1 MQKINEKV
9 EYGWLQISDLHIFD
23 NTEWKVMEDAYNNL
37 EYKKYVK
44 FIGFRKKGIPD
55 KMKIAFLTLG
65 CKVNSYETE
74 KMKMQFETEG
84 HQIVSFSEKAD
95 VYVVNTC
102 TVTNIADR
110 KSRKMLHRA
119 RRMNPDAV
127 VAAAGCYVDSARRKG
142 EEDESVD
149 LFIGNE
155 DKENMVLL
163 VEKLLEEKGVFQT
176 EKCPEHSMGEMSEK
190 AENRLLPAPGTY
202 REEDIIPLRSAKH
215 IAMEDGF
222 VFRLGEGHEVE
233 VIHMPGHAAG
243 GCMLLDR
250 KYNLLFSGDAVV
262 FTPTLIIGKFP
273 APYYPEYL
281 NVTAFRDALKKAL
294 PKCQNAKKLYAGHSV
309 QGISPVYLTDM
320 MDCCEKIIAHPDQYE
335 TYDYVSD
342 PSQKQIMC
350 VGHAMIVYTNDRI

>member
-1 MQKINEKV
+1 M
-9 EYGWLQISDLHIFD
+9 SD
-23 NTEWKVMEDAYNNL
+23 WKKYMEQSDAYAASL
-37 EYKKYVK
+37 CEKPHKVYDVDPYVMVFEDEDVPGVFHIYYDAHSK
-44 FIGFRKKGIPD
+44 GASAWMHLIVGQERALLIDTAFGIGDLRGLVETLTD
-55 KMKIAFLTLG
+55 KPVDV
-65 CKVNSYETE
+65 VNTHFHGDHSAGNG
-74 KMKMQFETEG
+74 QFET
-84 HQIVSFSEKAD
+84 I
-95 VYVVNTC
+95 
-102 TVTNIADR
+102 
-110 KSRKMLHRA
+110 
-119 RRMNPDAV
+119 
-127 VAAAGCYVDSARRKG
+127 
-142 EEDESVD
+142 
-149 LFIGNE
+149 FIHKY
-155 DKENMVLL
+155 DIPYL
-163 VEKLLEEKGVFQT
+163 
-176 EKCPEHSMGEMSEK
+176 EMSEK

-202 REEDIIPLRSAKH
+202 REEDIIPLQSAKH
-215 IAMEDGF
+215 VAMEDGF

-262 FTPTLIIGKFP
+262 FTPTLIIGRFP

-281 NVTAFRDALKKAL
+281 TVTAFRDALKKAL
-294 PKCQNAKKLYAGHSV
+294 PKCQNVKKLYTGHSV

>member
-1 MQKINEKV
+1 M
-9 EYGWLQISDLHIFD
+9 SD
-23 NTEWKVMEDAYNNL
+23 WKKYMEQSDAYAASL
-37 EYKKYVK
+37 CEKEHKVYDVDPYVMVFEDEDVPGVFHIYYDAHSK
-44 FIGFRKKGIPD
+44 GASAWMHLIVGQERALLIDTAFGIGDLRSLVETLTD
-55 KMKIAFLTLG
+55 KPVDV
-65 CKVNSYETE
+65 VNTHFHGDHSAGNG
-74 KMKMQFETEG
+74 QFET
-84 HQIVSFSEKAD
+84 I
-95 VYVVNTC
+95 
-102 TVTNIADR
+102 
-110 KSRKMLHRA
+110 
-119 RRMNPDAV
+119 
-127 VAAAGCYVDSARRKG
+127 
-142 EEDESVD
+142 
-149 LFIGNE
+149 FIHKY
-155 DKENMVLL
+155 DIPYL
-163 VEKLLEEKGVFQT
+163 
-176 EKCPEHSMGEMSEK
+176 EMSEK

-215 IAMEDGF
+215 VAMEDGF

-281 NVTAFRDALKKAL
+281 TVTAFRNALKKAL
-294 PKCQNAKKLYAGHSV
+294 PKCQNVKKLYTGHSV

>member
-1 MQKINEKV
+1 M
-9 EYGWLQISDLHIFD
+9 SD
-23 NTEWKVMEDAYNNL
+23 WKKYMEQSDAYAASL
-37 EYKKYVK
+37 CEKPHKVYDVDPYVMVFEDEDVPGVFHIYYDAHSK
-44 FIGFRKKGIPD
+44 GASAWMHLIVGQERALLIDTAFGIGDLRGLVETLTD
-55 KMKIAFLTLG
+55 KPVDV
-65 CKVNSYETE
+65 VNTHFHGDHSAGNG
-74 KMKMQFETEG
+74 QFET
-84 HQIVSFSEKAD
+84 V
-95 VYVVNTC
+95 
-102 TVTNIADR
+102 
-110 KSRKMLHRA
+110 
-119 RRMNPDAV
+119 
-127 VAAAGCYVDSARRKG
+127 
-142 EEDESVD
+142 
-149 LFIGNE
+149 FIHKY
-155 DKENMVLL
+155 DIPYL
-163 VEKLLEEKGVFQT
+163 
-176 EKCPEHSMGEMSEK
+176 EMSEK

-222 VFRLGEGHEVE
+222 IFRLGEGHEVE

-262 FTPTLIIGKFP
+262 FTPTLIIGRFP

-281 NVTAFRDALKKAL
+281 TVTAFRDALKKAL
-294 PKCQNAKKLYAGHSV
+294 PRCKNVKKLYTGHSV

>member
-1 MQKINEKV
+1 M
-9 EYGWLQISDLHIFD
+9 SD
-23 NTEWKVMEDAYNNL
+23 WKKYMEQSDAYAASL
-37 EYKKYVK
+37 CEKPHKVYDVDPYVMVFEDEDVPGVFHIYYDAHSK
-44 FIGFRKKGIPD
+44 GASAWMHLIVGQERALLIDTAFGIGDLRGLVETLTD
-55 KMKIAFLTLG
+55 KPVDV
-65 CKVNSYETE
+65 VNTHFHGDHSAGNG
-74 KMKMQFETEG
+74 QFET
-84 HQIVSFSEKAD
+84 V
-95 VYVVNTC
+95 
-102 TVTNIADR
+102 
-110 KSRKMLHRA
+110 
-119 RRMNPDAV
+119 
-127 VAAAGCYVDSARRKG
+127 
-142 EEDESVD
+142 
-149 LFIGNE
+149 FIHKY
-155 DKENMVLL
+155 DIPYL
-163 VEKLLEEKGVFQT
+163 
-176 EKCPEHSMGEMSEK
+176 EMSEK

-262 FTPTLIIGKFP
+262 FTPTLIIGRFP

-281 NVTAFRDALKKAL
+281 TVTAFRDALKKAL
-294 PKCQNAKKLYAGHSV
+294 PRCQNVKKLYTGHSV

-320 MDCCEKIIAHPDQYE
+320 INCCEKIIAHPDQYE

>member
-1 MQKINEKV
+1 MSDWK
-9 EYGWLQISDLHIFD
+9 EY
-23 NTEWKVMEDAYNNL
+23 MEQSDAYAASL
-37 EYKKYVK
+37 CEKEHKVYDVDPYVMVFEDEDVPGIFHIYYDAHSK
-44 FIGFRKKGIPD
+44 GASAWMHLIVGQERALLIDTAFGIGDLRGLVETLTD
-55 KMKIAFLTLG
+55 KPVDV
-65 CKVNSYETE
+65 VNTHFHGDHSAGNG
-74 KMKMQFETEG
+74 QFET
-84 HQIVSFSEKAD
+84 I
-95 VYVVNTC
+95 
-102 TVTNIADR
+102 
-110 KSRKMLHRA
+110 
-119 RRMNPDAV
+119 
-127 VAAAGCYVDSARRKG
+127 
-142 EEDESVD
+142 
-149 LFIGNE
+149 FIHKY
-155 DKENMVLL
+155 DIPYL
-163 VEKLLEEKGVFQT
+163 
-176 EKCPEHSMGEMSEK
+176 EMSEK

-202 REEDIIPLRSAKH
+202 REEDIIPLQSAKH
-215 IAMEDGF
+215 VAMEDGF

-281 NVTAFRDALKKAL
+281 TVTAFRDALKKAL
-294 PKCQNAKKLYAGHSV
+294 PKCQNVKKLYTGHSV

>member
-1 MQKINEKV
+1 M
-9 EYGWLQISDLHIFD
+9 SD
-23 NTEWKVMEDAYNNL
+23 WKKYMEQSDAYAASL
-37 EYKKYVK
+37 CEKEHKVYDVDPYVMVFEDEDVPGIFHIYYDAHSK
-44 FIGFRKKGIPD
+44 GASAWMHLIVGQERALLIDTAFGIGDLRSLVETLTD
-55 KMKIAFLTLG
+55 KPVDV
-65 CKVNSYETE
+65 VNTHFHGDHSAGNG
-74 KMKMQFETEG
+74 QFET
-84 HQIVSFSEKAD
+84 I
-95 VYVVNTC
+95 
-102 TVTNIADR
+102 
-110 KSRKMLHRA
+110 
-119 RRMNPDAV
+119 
-127 VAAAGCYVDSARRKG
+127 
-142 EEDESVD
+142 
-149 LFIGNE
+149 FIHKY
-155 DKENMVLL
+155 DIPYL
-163 VEKLLEEKGVFQT
+163 
-176 EKCPEHSMGEMSEK
+176 EMSEK

-215 IAMEDGF
+215 VAMEDGF

-250 KYNLLFSGDAVV
+250 KYNLLVSGDAVV

-281 NVTAFRDALKKAL
+281 TVTAFRDALKKAL
-294 PKCQNAKKLYAGHSV
+294 PKCQNVKKLYTGHSV

-350 VGHAMIVYTNDRI
+350 VGRAMIVYTNDRI

>member
-1 MQKINEKV
+1 M
-9 EYGWLQISDLHIFD
+9 SD
-23 NTEWKVMEDAYNNL
+23 WKKYMEQSDAYAAL
-37 EYKKYVK
+37 LCEKPHKVYDVDPYVMVFEDEDVPGVFHIYYDAHSK
-44 FIGFRKKGIPD
+44 GASAWMHLIVGQERALLIDTAFGIGDLRSLVETLTD
-55 KMKIAFLTLG
+55 KPVDV
-65 CKVNSYETE
+65 VNTHFHGDHSAGNG
-74 KMKMQFETEG
+74 QFET
-84 HQIVSFSEKAD
+84 I
-95 VYVVNTC
+95 
-102 TVTNIADR
+102 
-110 KSRKMLHRA
+110 
-119 RRMNPDAV
+119 
-127 VAAAGCYVDSARRKG
+127 
-142 EEDESVD
+142 
-149 LFIGNE
+149 FIHKY
-155 DKENMVLL
+155 DIPYL
-163 VEKLLEEKGVFQT
+163 
-176 EKCPEHSMGEMSEK
+176 EMSEK

-215 IAMEDGF
+215 VAMEDGF

-281 NVTAFRDALKKAL
+281 TVTAFRDALKKAL
-294 PKCQNAKKLYAGHSV
+294 PKCQNVKKLYTGHSV

>member
-1 MQKINEKV
+1 M
-9 EYGWLQISDLHIFD
+9 SD
-23 NTEWKVMEDAYNNL
+23 WKKYMEQSDAYAAL
-37 EYKKYVK
+37 LCEKPHKVYDVDPYVMVFEDEDVPGIFHIYYDAHSK
-44 FIGFRKKGIPD
+44 GASAWMHLIVGQERALLIDTAFGIGDLRSLVETLTD
-55 KMKIAFLTLG
+55 KPVDV
-65 CKVNSYETE
+65 VNTHFHGDHSAGNG
-74 KMKMQFETEG
+74 QFET
-84 HQIVSFSEKAD
+84 I
-95 VYVVNTC
+95 
-102 TVTNIADR
+102 
-110 KSRKMLHRA
+110 
-119 RRMNPDAV
+119 
-127 VAAAGCYVDSARRKG
+127 
-142 EEDESVD
+142 
-149 LFIGNE
+149 FIHKY
-155 DKENMVLL
+155 DIPYL
-163 VEKLLEEKGVFQT
+163 
-176 EKCPEHSMGEMSEK
+176 EMSEK

-215 IAMEDGF
+215 VAMEDGF

-250 KYNLLFSGDAVV
+250 KYNRLFSGDAVV

-281 NVTAFRDALKKAL
+281 TVTAFRDALKKAL
-294 PKCQNAKKLYAGHSV
+294 PKCQNVKKLYTGHSV

>member
-1 MQKINEKV
+1 M
-9 EYGWLQISDLHIFD
+9 SD
-23 NTEWKVMEDAYNNL
+23 WKKYMKQSDAYAASL
-37 EYKKYVK
+37 CEKEHKVYDVDPYVMVFEDEDVPGIFHIYYDAHSK
-44 FIGFRKKGIPD
+44 GASAWMHLIVGQERALLIDTAFGIGDLRGLVETLTD
-55 KMKIAFLTLG
+55 KPVDV
-65 CKVNSYETE
+65 VNTHFHGDHSAGNG
-74 KMKMQFETEG
+74 QFET
-84 HQIVSFSEKAD
+84 I
-95 VYVVNTC
+95 
-102 TVTNIADR
+102 
-110 KSRKMLHRA
+110 
-119 RRMNPDAV
+119 
-127 VAAAGCYVDSARRKG
+127 
-142 EEDESVD
+142 
-149 LFIGNE
+149 FIHKY
-155 DKENMVLL
+155 DIPYL
-163 VEKLLEEKGVFQT
+163 
-176 EKCPEHSMGEMSEK
+176 EMSEK

-215 IAMEDGF
+215 VAMEDGF

-281 NVTAFRDALKKAL
+281 TVTAFRDALKKAL
-294 PKCQNAKKLYAGHSV
+294 LKCQNVKKLYTGHSV

-350 VGHAMIVYTNDRI
+350 VGRAMIVYTNDRI

>member
-1 MQKINEKV
+1 MSDWK
-9 EYGWLQISDLHIFD
+9 EY
-23 NTEWKVMEDAYNNL
+23 MEQSDAYAASL
-37 EYKKYVK
+37 CEKEHKVYDVDPYVMVFEDEDVPGIFHIYYDAHSK
-44 FIGFRKKGIPD
+44 GASAWMHLIVGQERALLIDTAFGIGDLRGLVETLTD
-55 KMKIAFLTLG
+55 KPVDV
-65 CKVNSYETE
+65 VNTHFHGDHSAGNG
-74 KMKMQFETEG
+74 QFET
-84 HQIVSFSEKAD
+84 I
-95 VYVVNTC
+95 
-102 TVTNIADR
+102 
-110 KSRKMLHRA
+110 
-119 RRMNPDAV
+119 
-127 VAAAGCYVDSARRKG
+127 
-142 EEDESVD
+142 
-149 LFIGNE
+149 FIHKY
-155 DKENMVLL
+155 DIPYLK
-163 VEKLLEEKGVFQT
+163 
-176 EKCPEHSMGEMSEK
+176 MSEK

-215 IAMEDGF
+215 VAMEDGF

-262 FTPTLIIGKFP
+262 FTPTLIIGRFP

-281 NVTAFRDALKKAL
+281 TVTAFRDALKKAL
-294 PKCQNAKKLYAGHSV
+294 PKCQNVKKLYTGHSV

-320 MDCCEKIIAHPDQYE
+320 MDCCEKIIAHPDQCE

>member
-1 MQKINEKV
+1 M
-9 EYGWLQISDLHIFD
+9 SD
-23 NTEWKVMEDAYNNL
+23 WKKYMKQSDAYAASL
-37 EYKKYVK
+37 CEKEHKVYDVDPYVMVFEDEDVPGIFHIYYDAHSK
-44 FIGFRKKGIPD
+44 GASAWMHLIVGQERALLIDTAFGIGDLRGLVETLTD
-55 KMKIAFLTLG
+55 KPVDV
-65 CKVNSYETE
+65 VNTHFHGDHSAGNG
-74 KMKMQFETEG
+74 QFET
-84 HQIVSFSEKAD
+84 I
-95 VYVVNTC
+95 
-102 TVTNIADR
+102 
-110 KSRKMLHRA
+110 
-119 RRMNPDAV
+119 
-127 VAAAGCYVDSARRKG
+127 
-142 EEDESVD
+142 
-149 LFIGNE
+149 FIHKY
-155 DKENMVLL
+155 DIPYL
-163 VEKLLEEKGVFQT
+163 
-176 EKCPEHSMGEMSEK
+176 EMSEK

-262 FTPTLIIGKFP
+262 FTPTLIIGRFP

-281 NVTAFRDALKKAL
+281 TVTAFRDALKRAL
-294 PKCQNAKKLYAGHSV
+294 PKCQNVKKLYTGHSV

>member
-1 MQKINEKV
+1 M
-9 EYGWLQISDLHIFD
+9 SD
-23 NTEWKVMEDAYNNL
+23 WKKYMEQSDAYAASL
-37 EYKKYVK
+37 CEKPHKVYDVDPYVMVFEDEDVPGVFHIYYDAHSK
-44 FIGFRKKGIPD
+44 GASAWMHLIVGQERALLIDTAFGIGDLRGLVETLTD
-55 KMKIAFLTLG
+55 KPVDV
-65 CKVNSYETE
+65 VNTHFHGDHSAGNG
-74 KMKMQFETEG
+74 QFET
-84 HQIVSFSEKAD
+84 V
-95 VYVVNTC
+95 
-102 TVTNIADR
+102 
-110 KSRKMLHRA
+110 
-119 RRMNPDAV
+119 
-127 VAAAGCYVDSARRKG
+127 
-142 EEDESVD
+142 
-149 LFIGNE
+149 FIHKY
-155 DKENMVLL
+155 DIPYL
-163 VEKLLEEKGVFQT
+163 
-176 EKCPEHSMGEMSEK
+176 EMSEK

-202 REEDIIPLRSAKH
+202 REEDIIPLRSTKH

-262 FTPTLIIGKFP
+262 FTPTLIIGRFP

-281 NVTAFRDALKKAL
+281 TVTAFRDALKKAL
-294 PKCQNAKKLYAGHSV
+294 PRCKNVKKLYTGHSV

>member
-1 MQKINEKV
+1 MSDWK
-9 EYGWLQISDLHIFD
+9 EY
-23 NTEWKVMEDAYNNL
+23 MEQSDAYAASL
-37 EYKKYVK
+37 CEKEHKVYDVDPYVMVFEDEDVPGIFHIYYDAHSK
-44 FIGFRKKGIPD
+44 GASAWMHLIVGQERALLIDTAFGIGDLRGLVETLTD
-55 KMKIAFLTLG
+55 KPVDV
-65 CKVNSYETE
+65 VNTHFHGDHSAGNG
-74 KMKMQFETEG
+74 QFET
-84 HQIVSFSEKAD
+84 I
-95 VYVVNTC
+95 
-102 TVTNIADR
+102 
-110 KSRKMLHRA
+110 
-119 RRMNPDAV
+119 
-127 VAAAGCYVDSARRKG
+127 
-142 EEDESVD
+142 
-149 LFIGNE
+149 FIHKY
-155 DKENMVLL
+155 DIPYL
-163 VEKLLEEKGVFQT
+163 
-176 EKCPEHSMGEMSEK
+176 EMSEK

-215 IAMEDGF
+215 VAMEDGF

-281 NVTAFRDALKKAL
+281 TVTAFRNALKKAL
-294 PKCQNAKKLYAGHSV
+294 PKCQNVKKLYTGHSV

-350 VGHAMIVYTNDRI
+350 VGHAMIIYTNDRI

>member
-1 MQKINEKV
+1 MSDWK
-9 EYGWLQISDLHIFD
+9 EY
-23 NTEWKVMEDAYNNL
+23 MEQSDAYAASL
-37 EYKKYVK
+37 CEKEHKVYDVDPYVMVFEDEDVPGIFHIYYDAHSK
-44 FIGFRKKGIPD
+44 GASAWMHLIVGQERALLIDTAFGIGDLRGLVETLTD
-55 KMKIAFLTLG
+55 KPVDV
-65 CKVNSYETE
+65 VNTHFHGDHSAGNG
-74 KMKMQFETEG
+74 QFET
-84 HQIVSFSEKAD
+84 I
-95 VYVVNTC
+95 
-102 TVTNIADR
+102 
-110 KSRKMLHRA
+110 
-119 RRMNPDAV
+119 
-127 VAAAGCYVDSARRKG
+127 
-142 EEDESVD
+142 
-149 LFIGNE
+149 FIHKY
-155 DKENMVLL
+155 DIPYL
-163 VEKLLEEKGVFQT
+163 
-176 EKCPEHSMGEMSEK
+176 EMSEK

-215 IAMEDGF
+215 VAMEDGF

-281 NVTAFRDALKKAL
+281 TVTAFRDALKKAL
-294 PKCQNAKKLYAGHSV
+294 PKCQNVKKLYTGHSV

>member
-1 MQKINEKV
+1 M
-9 EYGWLQISDLHIFD
+9 SD
-23 NTEWKVMEDAYNNL
+23 WKKYMEQSDAYAASL
-37 EYKKYVK
+37 CEKEHKVYDVDPYVMVFEDEDVPGIFHIYYDAHSK
-44 FIGFRKKGIPD
+44 GASAWMHLIVGQERALLIDTAFGIGDLRGLVETLTD
-55 KMKIAFLTLG
+55 KPVDV
-65 CKVNSYETE
+65 VNTHFHGDHSAGNG
-74 KMKMQFETEG
+74 QFET
-84 HQIVSFSEKAD
+84 I
-95 VYVVNTC
+95 
-102 TVTNIADR
+102 
-110 KSRKMLHRA
+110 
-119 RRMNPDAV
+119 
-127 VAAAGCYVDSARRKG
+127 
-142 EEDESVD
+142 
-149 LFIGNE
+149 FIHKY
-155 DKENMVLL
+155 DIPYL
-163 VEKLLEEKGVFQT
+163 
-176 EKCPEHSMGEMSEK
+176 EMSEK

-215 IAMEDGF
+215 VAMEDGF

-243 GCMLLDR
+243 GCMLFDR

-262 FTPTLIIGKFP
+262 FTPTLIIGRFP

-281 NVTAFRDALKKAL
+281 TVTAFRDALKKAL
-294 PKCQNAKKLYAGHSV
+294 PKCQNVKKLYTGHSV

>member
-1 MQKINEKV
+1 M
-9 EYGWLQISDLHIFD
+9 SD
-23 NTEWKVMEDAYNNL
+23 WKKYMEQSDAYAAL
-37 EYKKYVK
+37 LCEKPHKVYEVDPYVMVFEDEDVPGVFHIYYDAHSK
-44 FIGFRKKGIPD
+44 GASAWMHLIVGQERALLIDTAFGIGDLRSLVETLTD
-55 KMKIAFLTLG
+55 KPVDV
-65 CKVNSYETE
+65 VNTHFHGDHSAGNG
-74 KMKMQFETEG
+74 QFET
-84 HQIVSFSEKAD
+84 I
-95 VYVVNTC
+95 
-102 TVTNIADR
+102 
-110 KSRKMLHRA
+110 
-119 RRMNPDAV
+119 
-127 VAAAGCYVDSARRKG
+127 
-142 EEDESVD
+142 
-149 LFIGNE
+149 FIHKY
-155 DKENMVLL
+155 DIPYL
-163 VEKLLEEKGVFQT
+163 
-176 EKCPEHSMGEMSEK
+176 EMSEK

-215 IAMEDGF
+215 VAMEDGF

-281 NVTAFRDALKKAL
+281 TVTAFRNALKKAL
-294 PKCQNAKKLYAGHSV
+294 PKCQNVKKLYTGHSV

>member
-1 MQKINEKV
+1 M
-9 EYGWLQISDLHIFD
+9 SD
-23 NTEWKVMEDAYNNL
+23 WKKYMEQSDAYAVSL
-37 EYKKYVK
+37 CEKPHKVYDVDPYVMVFEDEDVPGVFHIYYDAHSK
-44 FIGFRKKGIPD
+44 GASAWMHLIVGQERALLIDTAFGIGDLRGLVETLTD
-55 KMKIAFLTLG
+55 KPVDV
-65 CKVNSYETE
+65 VNTHFHGDHSAGNG
-74 KMKMQFETEG
+74 QFET
-84 HQIVSFSEKAD
+84 V
-95 VYVVNTC
+95 
-102 TVTNIADR
+102 
-110 KSRKMLHRA
+110 
-119 RRMNPDAV
+119 
-127 VAAAGCYVDSARRKG
+127 
-142 EEDESVD
+142 
-149 LFIGNE
+149 FIHKY
-155 DKENMVLL
+155 DIPYL
-163 VEKLLEEKGVFQT
+163 
-176 EKCPEHSMGEMSEK
+176 EMSEK

-233 VIHMPGHAAG
+233 VVHMPGHAAG

-262 FTPTLIIGKFP
+262 FTPTLIIGRFP

-281 NVTAFRDALKKAL
+281 TVTAFRDALKKAL
-294 PKCQNAKKLYAGHSV
+294 PRCKNVKKLYTGHSV

-320 MDCCEKIIAHPDQYE
+320 INCCEKIIAHPDQYE

>member
-1 MQKINEKV
+1 MCEKEHKVYDVDPYVMVFEDEDVPGIFHIYYDAHSKGASAWMHLIVGQERALLIDTAFGIGDLRGLV
-9 EYGWLQISDLHIFD
+9 ETLTDKPVD
-23 NTEWKVMEDAYNNL
+23 VVNTHFHGDHSAGN
-37 EYKKYVK
+37 
-44 FIGFRKKGIPD
+44 G
-55 KMKIAFLTLG
+55 
-65 CKVNSYETE
+65 
-74 KMKMQFETEG
+74 QFET
-84 HQIVSFSEKAD
+84 I
-95 VYVVNTC
+95 
-102 TVTNIADR
+102 
-110 KSRKMLHRA
+110 
-119 RRMNPDAV
+119 
-127 VAAAGCYVDSARRKG
+127 
-142 EEDESVD
+142 
-149 LFIGNE
+149 FIHKY
-155 DKENMVLL
+155 DIPYL
-163 VEKLLEEKGVFQT
+163 
-176 EKCPEHSMGEMSEK
+176 EMSEK

-202 REEDIIPLRSAKH
+202 REEDIIPLQSAKH
-215 IAMEDGF
+215 VAMEDGF

-281 NVTAFRDALKKAL
+281 TVTAFRDALKKAL
-294 PKCQNAKKLYAGHSV
+294 PKCQNVKKLYTGHSV

>member
-1 MQKINEKV
+1 M
-9 EYGWLQISDLHIFD
+9 SD
-23 NTEWKVMEDAYNNL
+23 WKKYMEQSDAYAASL
-37 EYKKYVK
+37 CEKEHKVYDVDPYVMVFEDEDVPGVFHIYYDAHSK
-44 FIGFRKKGIPD
+44 GASAWMHLIVGQERALLIDTAFGIGDLRGLVETLTD
-55 KMKIAFLTLG
+55 KPVDV
-65 CKVNSYETE
+65 VNTHFHGDHSAGNG
-74 KMKMQFETEG
+74 QFET
-84 HQIVSFSEKAD
+84 I
-95 VYVVNTC
+95 
-102 TVTNIADR
+102 
-110 KSRKMLHRA
+110 
-119 RRMNPDAV
+119 
-127 VAAAGCYVDSARRKG
+127 
-142 EEDESVD
+142 
-149 LFIGNE
+149 FIHKY
-155 DKENMVLL
+155 DIPYL
-163 VEKLLEEKGVFQT
+163 
-176 EKCPEHSMGEMSEK
+176 EMSEK

-215 IAMEDGF
+215 VAMEDGF

-262 FTPTLIIGKFP
+262 FTPTLIIGRFP

-281 NVTAFRDALKKAL
+281 TVTAFRDALKKAL
-294 PKCQNAKKLYAGHSV
+294 PKCQNVKKLYTGHSI

-320 MDCCEKIIAHPDQYE
+320 IDCCEKIIAHPDQYE

>member
-1 MQKINEKV
+1 MSN
-9 EYGWLQISDLHIFD
+9 
-23 NTEWKVMEDAYNNL
+23 WKKYMEQSDAYAASL
-37 EYKKYVK
+37 CKKPHKVYDVDPYVMVFEDEDVPGVFHIYYDAHSK
-44 FIGFRKKGIPD
+44 GASAWMHLIVGQERALLIDTAFGIGDLRGLVETLTD
-55 KMKIAFLTLG
+55 KPVDV
-65 CKVNSYETE
+65 VNTHFHGDHSAGNG
-74 KMKMQFETEG
+74 QFET
-84 HQIVSFSEKAD
+84 I
-95 VYVVNTC
+95 
-102 TVTNIADR
+102 
-110 KSRKMLHRA
+110 
-119 RRMNPDAV
+119 
-127 VAAAGCYVDSARRKG
+127 
-142 EEDESVD
+142 
-149 LFIGNE
+149 FIHKY
-155 DKENMVLL
+155 DIPYL
-163 VEKLLEEKGVFQT
+163 
-176 EKCPEHSMGEMSEK
+176 EMSEK

-215 IAMEDGF
+215 VAMEDGF

-273 APYYPEYL
+273 AQYYPEYL
-281 NVTAFRDALKKAL
+281 TVTAFRDALKKAL
-294 PKCQNAKKLYAGHSV
+294 PKCQNVKKLYTGHSV

-335 TYDYVSD
+335 TYDYVLD

>member
-1 MQKINEKV
+1 M
-9 EYGWLQISDLHIFD
+9 SD
-23 NTEWKVMEDAYNNL
+23 WKKYMEQSDAYAASL
-37 EYKKYVK
+37 CEKEHKVYDVDPYVMVFEDEDVPGIFHIYYDAHSK
-44 FIGFRKKGIPD
+44 GASAWMHLIVGQERALLIDTAFGIGDLRGLVETLTD
-55 KMKIAFLTLG
+55 KPVDV
-65 CKVNSYETE
+65 VNTHFHGDHSAGNG
-74 KMKMQFETEG
+74 QFET
-84 HQIVSFSEKAD
+84 I
-95 VYVVNTC
+95 
-102 TVTNIADR
+102 
-110 KSRKMLHRA
+110 
-119 RRMNPDAV
+119 
-127 VAAAGCYVDSARRKG
+127 
-142 EEDESVD
+142 
-149 LFIGNE
+149 FIHKY
-155 DKENMVLL
+155 DIPYL
-163 VEKLLEEKGVFQT
+163 
-176 EKCPEHSMGEMSEK
+176 EMSEK

-215 IAMEDGF
+215 VAMEDGF

-281 NVTAFRDALKKAL
+281 TVTAFRDALKKAL
-294 PKCQNAKKLYAGHSV
+294 PKCQNVKKLYTGHSV

-350 VGHAMIVYTNDRI
+350 VGRAMIVYTNDRI

>member
-1 MQKINEKV
+1 MSN
-9 EYGWLQISDLHIFD
+9 
-23 NTEWKVMEDAYNNL
+23 WKKYMEQSDAYAAL
-37 EYKKYVK
+37 LCEKPHKVYDVDPYVMVFEDEDVPGVFHIYYDAHSK
-44 FIGFRKKGIPD
+44 GASAWMHLIVGQERALLIDTAFGIGDLRSLVETLTD
-55 KMKIAFLTLG
+55 KPVDV
-65 CKVNSYETE
+65 VNTHFHGDHSAGNG
-74 KMKMQFETEG
+74 QFET
-84 HQIVSFSEKAD
+84 I
-95 VYVVNTC
+95 
-102 TVTNIADR
+102 
-110 KSRKMLHRA
+110 
-119 RRMNPDAV
+119 
-127 VAAAGCYVDSARRKG
+127 
-142 EEDESVD
+142 
-149 LFIGNE
+149 FIHKY
-155 DKENMVLL
+155 DIPYL
-163 VEKLLEEKGVFQT
+163 
-176 EKCPEHSMGEMSEK
+176 EMSEK
-190 AENRLLPAPGTY
+190 AENRLLPPPGTY

-281 NVTAFRDALKKAL
+281 TVTAFRDALKKAL
-294 PKCQNAKKLYAGHSV
+294 PKCQNVKKLYTGHSV

>member
-1 MQKINEKV
+1 M
-9 EYGWLQISDLHIFD
+9 SD
-23 NTEWKVMEDAYNNL
+23 WKKYMEQSDAYAAL
-37 EYKKYVK
+37 LCEKPHKVYDVDPYVMVFEDEDVPGVFHIYYDAHSK
-44 FIGFRKKGIPD
+44 GASAWMHLIVGQERALLIDTAFGIGDLRGLVETLTD
-55 KMKIAFLTLG
+55 KPVDV
-65 CKVNSYETE
+65 VNTHFHGDHSAGNG
-74 KMKMQFETEG
+74 QFET
-84 HQIVSFSEKAD
+84 I
-95 VYVVNTC
+95 
-102 TVTNIADR
+102 
-110 KSRKMLHRA
+110 
-119 RRMNPDAV
+119 
-127 VAAAGCYVDSARRKG
+127 
-142 EEDESVD
+142 
-149 LFIGNE
+149 FIHKY
-155 DKENMVLL
+155 DIPYL
-163 VEKLLEEKGVFQT
+163 
-176 EKCPEHSMGEMSEK
+176 EMSEK

-215 IAMEDGF
+215 VAMEDGF

-243 GCMLLDR
+243 GCMLFDR

-262 FTPTLIIGKFP
+262 FTPTLIIGRFP

-281 NVTAFRDALKKAL
+281 TVTAFRDALKKAL
-294 PKCQNAKKLYAGHSV
+294 PKCQNVKKLYTGHSV

>member
-1 MQKINEKV
+1 MSDWK
-9 EYGWLQISDLHIFD
+9 EY
-23 NTEWKVMEDAYNNL
+23 MEQSDAYAASL
-37 EYKKYVK
+37 CEKEHKVYDVDPYVMVFEDEDVPGIFHIYYDAHSK
-44 FIGFRKKGIPD
+44 GASAWMHLIVGQERALLIDTAFGIGDLRGLVETLTD
-55 KMKIAFLTLG
+55 KPVDV
-65 CKVNSYETE
+65 VNTHFHGDHSAGNG
-74 KMKMQFETEG
+74 QFET
-84 HQIVSFSEKAD
+84 I
-95 VYVVNTC
+95 
-102 TVTNIADR
+102 
-110 KSRKMLHRA
+110 
-119 RRMNPDAV
+119 
-127 VAAAGCYVDSARRKG
+127 
-142 EEDESVD
+142 
-149 LFIGNE
+149 FIHKY
-155 DKENMVLL
+155 DIPYL
-163 VEKLLEEKGVFQT
+163 
-176 EKCPEHSMGEMSEK
+176 EMSEK

-202 REEDIIPLRSAKH
+202 REEDIIPLQSAKH
-215 IAMEDGF
+215 VAMEDGF

-281 NVTAFRDALKKAL
+281 TVTAFRDALKKAL
-294 PKCQNAKKLYAGHSV
+294 PKCQNVKKLYTGHSV

-350 VGHAMIVYTNDRI
+350 VGHAMIV

>member
-1 MQKINEKV
+1 M
-9 EYGWLQISDLHIFD
+9 SD
-23 NTEWKVMEDAYNNL
+23 WKKYMEQSDAYAAL
-37 EYKKYVK
+37 LCEKPHKIYDLDPYVMVFEDEDVPGVFHIYYDAHSK
-44 FIGFRKKGIPD
+44 GASAWMHLIVGQERALLIDTAFGIGDLRGLVETLTD
-55 KMKIAFLTLG
+55 KPVDV
-65 CKVNSYETE
+65 VNTHFHGDHSAGNG
-74 KMKMQFETEG
+74 QFET
-84 HQIVSFSEKAD
+84 I
-95 VYVVNTC
+95 
-102 TVTNIADR
+102 
-110 KSRKMLHRA
+110 
-119 RRMNPDAV
+119 
-127 VAAAGCYVDSARRKG
+127 
-142 EEDESVD
+142 
-149 LFIGNE
+149 FIHKY
-155 DKENMVLL
+155 DIPYL
-163 VEKLLEEKGVFQT
+163 
-176 EKCPEHSMGEMSEK
+176 EMSEK

-215 IAMEDGF
+215 VAMEDGF

-281 NVTAFRDALKKAL
+281 TVTAFRDALKKAL
-294 PKCQNAKKLYAGHSV
+294 PKCQNVKKLYTGHSV

>member
-1 MQKINEKV
+1 M
-9 EYGWLQISDLHIFD
+9 SD
-23 NTEWKVMEDAYNNL
+23 WKKYMEQSDAYAAL
-37 EYKKYVK
+37 LCEKPHKVYDVDPYVMVFEDEDVPGVFHIYYDAHSK
-44 FIGFRKKGIPD
+44 GASAWMHLIVGQERALLIDTAFGIGDLRSLVETLTD
-55 KMKIAFLTLG
+55 KPVDV
-65 CKVNSYETE
+65 VNTHFHGDHSAGNG
-74 KMKMQFETEG
+74 QFET
-84 HQIVSFSEKAD
+84 I
-95 VYVVNTC
+95 
-102 TVTNIADR
+102 
-110 KSRKMLHRA
+110 
-119 RRMNPDAV
+119 
-127 VAAAGCYVDSARRKG
+127 
-142 EEDESVD
+142 
-149 LFIGNE
+149 FIHKY
-155 DKENMVLL
+155 DIPYL
-163 VEKLLEEKGVFQT
+163 
-176 EKCPEHSMGEMSEK
+176 EMSEK

-202 REEDIIPLRSAKH
+202 REEDIIPLQSAKH
-215 IAMEDGF
+215 VAMEDGF

-281 NVTAFRDALKKAL
+281 TVTAFRDALKKAL
-294 PKCQNAKKLYAGHSV
+294 PKCQNVKKLYTGHSV